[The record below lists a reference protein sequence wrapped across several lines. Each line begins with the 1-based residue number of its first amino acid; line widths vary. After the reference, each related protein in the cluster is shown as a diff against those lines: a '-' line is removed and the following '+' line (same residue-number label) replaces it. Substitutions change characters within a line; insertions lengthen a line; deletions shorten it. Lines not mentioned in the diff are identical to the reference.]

1 MKKLLLLLLPLF
13 GLFTAAAQTNL
24 RGIVKD
30 GDNPVANVSVQVKN
44 STTGTTT
51 NERGEFVIAVPSLPT
66 TLVISAVG
74 FTPQEIAVAS
84 GAPLNISLTG
94 MQRLLEPLVVGGVY
108 GGIPQR
114 ITELPV
120 SAEHFGLR
128 EIRNNPSS
136 DYYNLLTFA
145 KGVDVTTSSLTFK
158 TYSTRGFNYSGS
170 ARVNQLTDGM
180 DNQTPG
186 LNFPIGNFAGLT
198 ELDVASIEVLPGAS
212 SALYGPGGMNG
223 TILINSK
230 NPFQY
235 QGLSVL
241 VKQGVTNVDKTQ
253 RPDIEPYHDVA
264 LRYAK
269 AFNRFAFKIG
279 AQYLKATDWLAGDE
293 SNYSRLGDVG
303 KVIPGNRDTDPNYDG
318 VNVYGDETSQ
328 NLLNIV
334 KLVYQAYGQPTPTTN
349 IPGSNITWSNALQNT
364 PNENVSRTGYHER
377 DVIDPTTKN
386 IKLSGAL
393 HYKLNTQTEAQLMG
407 YWGTGNTVYTGNN
420 RYALKDIKIGQYKL
434 EIRNPNW
441 FLRSYTTQENA
452 GEAYSATAAMQ
463 VMNELWKPSAN
474 WYTEYAVAYLTARDA
489 GANQAMAMQTGR
501 QFADRN
507 RPQPGTPEF
516 NQLFDKARSIPLP
529 QGGLFK
535 EKSQLWM
542 TEAQYNFSHLLPAV
556 DIVAGANWKKFILNS
571 TGTIFIDTLDPIHI
585 NEWGAYAQ
593 ATKKIGNRLTLS
605 FAGRYDK
612 NGDFKGRF
620 TPRATA
626 LLNVANG
633 QNLRFSYQTAYRF
646 PTSTQRYIR
655 LDVGSYTILGGL
667 PWVMDFMTGPVF
679 EIDGTT
685 PKPYAYKPLK
695 PESMRSFEAGYKG
708 LINGKLLVDVYG
720 YYGKYTDFLGRNVLM
735 DAKGEIYS
743 TVVNS
748 TTEVNTYGAGVGID
762 YRMPKNF
769 YLTLNGYH
777 DVLDDVPTGFQAFFN
792 TPKYRATA
800 GFGNSGLGKAAQLGF
815 SVMARWQD
823 AFFSEGE
830 LANGPI
836 DAFTTLDA
844 MLSYKLPKL
853 KSTIKIGGTNIL
865 NHYYKNAYANPE
877 IGGLYYVSVGY
888 GM

>member
-1 MKKLLLLLLPLF
+1 MKKILLLLLPLSMA
-13 GLFTAAAQTNL
+13 LTTAAQTQL
-24 RGIVKD
+24 RGIITE
-30 GDNPVANVSVQVKN
+30 GANPVANASVQVKN

-51 NERGEFVIAVPSLPT
+51 NEKGEFLIAVPSLPT
-66 TLVISAVG
+66 ALVISAIG
-74 FTPQEIAVAS
+74 FDTQEIAVTS
-84 GAPLNISLTG
+84 GALLRVSLTG
-94 MQRLLEPLVVGGVY
+94 TQRLLEPLVVGGVY

-170 ARVNQLTDGM
+170 ARVNQLTDGI

-230 NPFQY
+230 SPFQY

-253 RPDIEPYHDVA
+253 RPDREPYHDIS

-303 KVIPGNRDTDPNYDG
+303 RVIPGNRATDPNYDG
-318 VNVYGDETSQ
+318 VNVYGDETSV
-328 NLLNIV
+328 NIRPF
-334 KLVYQAYGQPTPTTN
+334 LQAFGAPAED
-349 IPGSNITWSNALQNT
+349 IF
-364 PNENVSRTGYHER
+364 VSRTGYHER

-386 IKLSGAL
+386 VKLSGAL
-393 HYKLNTQTEAQLMG
+393 HYKLSTLTEAQLMG

-463 VMNELWKPSAN
+463 VFNELWKPSYN
-474 WYTEYAVAYLTARDA
+474 PNNQMGSWYPQFTGAYLQARGAGMDKATAL
-489 GANQAMAMQTGR
+489 QAAR
-501 QFADRN
+501 QFADQGW
-507 RPQPGTPEF
+507 PQPGTTEF

-529 QGGLFK
+529 NGGLFK

-542 TEAQYNFSHLLPAV
+542 TEAQYNLSKLIPAV
-556 DIVAGANWKKFILNS
+556 EIIAGGSWKRFVLHS
-571 TGTIFIDTLDPIHI
+571 AGTIFIDTLDPISI

-593 ATKKIGNRLTLS
+593 ATKKLGSRLTLS

-612 NGDFKGRF
+612 NQDFKGRF

-626 LLNVANG
+626 LLHIANG

-646 PTSTQRYIR
+646 PTSTQRYVR

-667 PWVMDFMTGPVF
+667 PWVMDYMQSPVV
-679 EIDGTT
+679 ELDGTT
-685 PKPYAYKPLK
+685 PKPYVSQPLK

-708 LINGKLLVDVYG
+708 LIGGKLLVDVYG
-720 YYGKYTDFLGRNVLM
+720 YFGKYTDFLGRNVLL

-748 TTEVNTYGAGVGID
+748 TTEVNTYGAGIGFD

-769 YLTLNGYH
+769 FLTLNGYH
-777 DVLDDVPTGFQAFFN
+777 DVLTDVPSGFQAFFN

-800 GFGNSGLGKAAQLGF
+800 GFGNTGLGKAAQFGF

-830 LANGPI
+830 LANGPV
-836 DAFTTLDA
+836 DAFTTIDA
-844 MLSYKLPKL
+844 MVSYRLPKIRG
-853 KSTIKIGGTNIL
+853 TIKLGGTNIL

-877 IGGLYYVSVGY
+877 IGGLYYVSFGY
-888 GM
+888 GL

>member
-1 MKKLLLLLLPLF
+1 MKKFLLLLLPLCSV
-13 GLFTAAAQTNL
+13 LMATAQTKL
-24 RGIVKD
+24 RGVITE
-30 GDNPVANVSVQVKN
+30 GTNPVSNATVQVKS

-51 NERGEFVIAVPSLPT
+51 NEKGEFVITVPSTPT
-66 TLVISAVG
+66 ALVISAVG
-74 FTPQEIAVAS
+74 FNTQEIAVTS
-84 GAPLNISLTG
+84 DAPLRVSLTG
-94 MQRLLEPLVVGGVY
+94 AQRLLEPLVVGAVY
-108 GGIPQR
+108 GSIPQR

-170 ARVNQLTDGM
+170 ARVNQFTDGM

-186 LNFPIGNFAGLT
+186 LSFPIGNFAGLT

-223 TILINSK
+223 TILISSK

-241 VKQGVTNVDKTQ
+241 VKQGITNVDRTQ
-253 RPDIEPYHDVA
+253 RSSREPYYDVA

-269 AFNRFAFKIG
+269 AFNRVAFKVG

-303 KVIPGNRDTDPNYDG
+303 RVIPGNRNTDPNYDG
-318 VNVYGDETSQ
+318 VNVYGDETSV
-328 NLLNIV
+328 NIRPFMAAALPPGHPLLED
-334 KLVYQAYGQPTPTTN
+334 LP
-349 IPGSNITWSNALQNT
+349 
-364 PNENVSRTGYHER
+364 VSRTGYHER

-393 HYKLNTQTEAQLMG
+393 HYKLATNTEAQLMG
-407 YWGTGNTVYTGNN
+407 YWGTGNSVYTGNN

-434 EIRNPNW
+434 EVRNPSW
-441 FLRSYTTQENA
+441 FLRGYTTQEDA

-463 VMNELWKPSAN
+463 VFNELWKPSYN
-474 WYTEYAVAYLTARDA
+474 PGNPMGSWYPQFTGAYLQARSTGVDKVTAL
-489 GANQAMAMQTGR
+489 QMAR
-501 QFADRN
+501 QFADQG
-507 RPQPGTPEF
+507 RPHPGSPRF
-516 NQLFDKARSIPLP
+516 NQLFNKARSTPLP
-529 QGGLFK
+529 KGGLFK

-542 TEAQYNFSHLLPAV
+542 TEAQYNFSKLIPAV
-556 DIVAGANWKKFILNS
+556 EVVAGGSWKRFVLNS
-571 TGTIFIDTLDPIHI
+571 AGTIFIDTLHPISI

-593 ATKKIGNRLTLS
+593 ATKKLGRHLTLS

-612 NGDFKGRF
+612 NQDFKGRF

-626 LLNVANG
+626 LVNIANG

-646 PTSTQRYIR
+646 PTSTQRYVR

-667 PWVMDFMTGPVF
+667 PWVMDYMQSPVI
-679 EIDGTT
+679 ELDGTT
-685 PKPYAYKPLK
+685 PKPYAYKALK

-708 LINGKLLVDVYG
+708 LIRGKLLIDVYG
-720 YYGKYTDFLGRNVLM
+720 YFGKYTDFLGRNVLM
-735 DAKGEIYS
+735 DARGEIYS

-748 TTEVNTYGAGVGID
+748 TTEVATYGAGAGID
-762 YRMPKNF
+762 YRMRKNF
-769 YLTLNGYH
+769 YVMLNGYH
-777 DVLDDVPTGFQAFFN
+777 DVLTNVPSGFQAFFN
-792 TPKYRATA
+792 TPKYRVTA
-800 GFGNSGLGKAAQLGF
+800 GVGNTGLGKAAQLGF
-815 SVMARWQD
+815 SLMARWQD

-830 LANGPI
+830 LANGPVN
-836 DAFTTLDA
+836 AFTTLDA
-844 MLSYKLPKL
+844 MVSYRLSKIR
-853 KSTIKIGGTNIL
+853 STIKIGGTNIL

-877 IGGLYYVSVGY
+877 IGGLYYVSFGY
-888 GM
+888 GL

>member
-1 MKKLLLLLLPLF
+1 MKKNLLLLF
-13 GLFTAAAQTNL
+13 ALFTAFAAVAQKTV
-24 RGIVKD
+24 RGTVTD
-30 GDNPVANVSVQVKN
+30 GAGPVANASVLVKN
-44 STTGTTT
+44 TTTGTTT
-51 NERGEFVIAVPSLPT
+51 NDRGEFVVAVSSLPA
-66 TLVISAVG
+66 TLLVSAVG
-74 FTPQEIAVAS
+74 FNGQEVLVTSDEPLAV
-84 GAPLNISLTG
+84 SLSNA
-94 MQRLLEPLVVGGVY
+94 QRMLEPLVVGGTY
-108 GGIPQR
+108 GNLPR
-114 ITELPV
+114 RLTEMPV
-120 SAEHFGLR
+120 SVEYIGRR
-128 EIRNNPSS
+128 ELENNPAN
-136 DYYNLLTFA
+136 DYYSLLLFA

-198 ELDVASIEVLPGAS
+198 ELDVASITVLPGAS

-230 NPFQY
+230 NPFQH

-241 VKQGVTNVDKTQ
+241 VKQGVTNVDKIQ

-293 SNYSRLGDVG
+293 SNYTRMGDVG
-303 KVIPGNRDTDPNYDG
+303 RVIPGTRASDPNYDG

-328 NLLNIV
+328 NVRNIV
-334 KLVYQAYGQPTPTTN
+334 NLVYQAYGQPA
-349 IPGSNITWSNALQNT
+349 PGSNIPGTNIAWANALQNT

-393 HYKLNTQTEAQLMG
+393 HYKLTMNTEAQLMG

-441 FLRSYTTQENA
+441 FLRGYTTQENA

-463 VMNELWKPSAN
+463 VMNELWKPSAS
-474 WYTEYAVAYLTARDA
+474 WYTEYAIAYLTATGQ
-489 GANQAMAMQTGR
+489 GADKATAMQAGR

-507 RPQPGTPEF
+507 RPQAGTPEF
-516 NQLFDKARSIPLP
+516 KQFFDQARSIPLP
-529 QGGLFK
+529 KGGLFK

-542 TEAQYNFSHLLPAV
+542 TEGQYNFSHLLPGV
-556 DIVAGANWKKFILNS
+556 DIVVGGNWKKFVLNS
-571 TGTIFIDTLDPIHI
+571 AGTIFIDTLEPIHI

-593 ATKKIGNRLTLS
+593 ATKKLGNHVTLS

-626 LLNVANG
+626 LVNIADG

-667 PWVMDFMTGPVF
+667 PWVMDFMQGPVM
-679 EIDGTT
+679 ELDGTT
-685 PKPYAYKPLK
+685 PKPYAYKALK

-708 LINGKLLVDVYG
+708 LIGGKLLVDVYG
-720 YYGKYTDFLGRNVLM
+720 YYGRYTDFLGRNVLI
-735 DAKGEIYS
+735 DSKGDIYS

-748 TTEVNTYGAGVGID
+748 TTEVSTYGAGAGID
-762 YRMPKNF
+762 YRMPQNF
-769 YLTLNGYH
+769 FLAVNGYH

-792 TPKYRATA
+792 TPKYRVTA
-800 GFGNSGLGKAAQLGF
+800 GFGNSGLGKSAQLGF
-815 SVMARWQD
+815 NIMARWQD

-830 LANGPI
+830 LANGPVE
-836 DAFTTLDA
+836 AFTTLDA
-844 MLSYKLPKL
+844 MISYKLPKI
-853 KSTIKIGGTNIL
+853 KSTIKIGGTNLL
-865 NHYYKNAYANPE
+865 NHYYKNAYANPG
-877 IGGLYYVSVGY
+877 IGGLYYVSFGY
-888 GM
+888 GL